1 MASALPTI
9 ASIGLL
15 RHGFHKLFPPMT
27 SSKQWGLWVGFVG
40 FMAMGFGEE
49 EKRGRFCLQERERL
63 YIQWLKCWLCIL
75 YTHMVK
81 MLYWKFIIFQLGK
94 WCEALYSMV
103 KMLATGYYQ
112 ISWLFFTVEFL
123 YTYMVHYFII
133 FHSERFELD

>member
-94 WCEALYSMV
+94 
-103 KMLATGYYQ
+103 
-112 ISWLFFTVEFL
+112 
-123 YTYMVHYFII
+123 
-133 FHSERFELD
+133 

>member
-9 ASIGLL
+9 ASMGLI
-15 RHGFHKLFPPMT
+15 RHGFHKLFPAIA